1 MPRKTPSASRPAAQ
15 VTMDDVA
22 AACGV
27 TKSTVSRTL
36 RHPEKVSLRTRLH
49 VEKVMAE
56 LGYVFNPMAS
66 CLSSPGRRLLGVM
79 FPLRLYSL
87 YADTM
92 AVIDT
97 TAAASDYEVMFSMT
111 NGLPQREKEAFL
123 RMRQYRASS
132 FICLEAAAEVEEMLY
147 AAQREG
153 YPCLMLHQTPKIPDL
168 NFVGVDLRQ
177 TTFTAVNELACLG
190 HSRIGLILGSHPGL
204 RVAEMRHAGYRE
216 GLAARGLLYD
226 PLLVRF
232 LGALTPARW
241 HPVIAAVKIAT
252 SQMLRMEN
260 PPTAVVAPNSHF
272 AAGVLAA
279 VREAGLLVPRDLSV
293 IVLHDDELAAALD
306 PPLCSLNI
314 DKVQEHILLSMF
326 LQRLF
331 QGEPVGAWRHIL
343 SIGVHRRGSCAPC
356 GR

>member
-1 MPRKTPSASRPAAQ
+1 
-15 VTMDDVA
+15 MDDVA

-36 RHPEKVSLRTRLH
+36 RHPEKVSPRTRLR

-56 LGYVFNPMAS
+56 LGYIFNPMAS
-66 CLSSPGRRLLGVM
+66 CLSNSRRSLLGVM

-87 YADTM
+87 YADTL

-97 TAAASDYEVMFSMT
+97 IAAASGYEVMFSMT

-132 FICLEAAAEVEEMLY
+132 FICLEASAEVEEMLY
-147 AAQREG
+147 AAQQEG
-153 YPCLMLHQTPKIPDL
+153 YPCLMLHQTPKNPGL

-177 TTFTAVNELACLG
+177 TTFTAVNELAELG
-190 HSRIGLILGSHPGL
+190 HRRIGLILGAHPEL
-204 RVAEMRHAGYRE
+204 RVAEMRHVGYRE
-216 GLAARGLLYD
+216 GLAARGLDYD

-232 LGALTPARW
+232 LGALTPTQW
-241 HPVIAAVKIAT
+241 HPVIAAVKLAT
-252 SQMLRMEN
+252 SQMLQMER

-279 VREAGLLVPRDLSV
+279 VRNAGLSAPRDLSV
-293 IVLHDDELAAALD
+293 IVLHDDELALSLT
-306 PPLCSLNI
+306 PPLCALDTN
-314 DKVQEHILLSMF
+314 KVQEHILLSMF
-326 LQRLF
+326 LQRIF
-331 QGEPVGAWRHIL
+331 RGEPVGTWRHIL
-343 SIGVHRRGSCAPC
+343 PVGIHRRCSCALC
-356 GR
+356 EG